1 MIISSYI
8 YNVLNKM
15 KNKNYQSIKVIVTN
29 TQIHGRSLSWLG
41 TGTLVR
47 RGGATLVLWTEMGKQ

>member
-1 MIISSYI
+1 
-8 YNVLNKM
+8 M